1 MDEVGNVFQVHYHSG
16 WAYMAGYVQHLFRLQ
31 HDTQCIVAEQRC
43 HLVGYAKE
51 VKSLIPEISRKAQEV
66 GVVRQQVRD
75 LESHLR
81 DKEEALLS
89 SIHRSSKRDQ
99 ELLWHHVL
107 LRMVEESAKVNAR
120 EFDEFQTVKDL
131 EIQGM
136 HEELEELEE
145 EVHDHGVVLTNR
157 NNIIDNLQAEI
168 HELQQHQAS
177 APAAPAEDADPTS
190 DIDESKIFLHFMMIR

>member
-1 MDEVGNVFQVHYHSG
+1 V
-16 WAYMAGYVQHLFRLQ
+16 
-31 HDTQCIVAEQRC
+31 EQRC
-43 HLVGYAKE
+43 RLVGYAKE
-51 VKSLIPEISRKAQEV
+51 VKSLIPEISCKAQEV

-75 LESHLR
+75 LESRFR

-145 EVHDHGVVLTNR
+145 EVHDHEVALTNR

-177 APAAPAEDADPTS
+177 AHAAPAEDADPTS
-190 DIDESKIFLHFMMIR
+190 DIDKSKIFLHFMMIR